1 MTNTFVKN
9 LATIAT
15 LVALAAVGNVSTA
28 QANHSADDPAAH
40 ATTPATAAV
49 AHNAATPA
57 TTKPPT
63 VRYRHHARHSRTAV
77 RRADD
82 NSTPRR
88 PRGADDNRP
97 RRNGADDAPNH
108 R

>member
-1 MTNTFVKN
+1 MTNTFFKS

-49 AHNAATPA
+49 APNAATPA
-57 TTKPPT
+57 TTKPHT

-97 RRNGADDAPNH
+97 RRNAADDVPNH

>member
-1 MTNTFVKN
+1 MTNTFVKG

-15 LVALAAVGNVSTA
+15 LVAFAAVGNVQTA

-40 ATTPATAAV
+40 ATTPPTAAV
-49 AHNAATPA
+49 APNAATPA
-57 TTKPPT
+57 TTKPHT
-63 VRYRHHARHSRTAV
+63 VRYHHRARHSRTAV
-77 RRADD
+77 HRPDD
-82 NSTPRR
+82 NSRPPK

-97 RRNGADDAPNH
+97 RGNGADDAQNH